1 MNWEAI
7 GAVGEVGGAI
17 AVVVTLAYL
26 ARQIRQST
34 QATRIAAY
42 HQAGEQLWSVGAAI
56 STDAGLAEIFARALD
71 GGIDGLPLP
80 ERVRFEMSMSSL
92 YFGFESLTAL
102 HEQGLIDPELWQNWF
117 DNSLQ
122 FMASPLGREYL
133 ASRRGSISRR
143 LETLVDE
150 HLQQEGAESR

>member
-1 MNWEAI
+1 MA
-7 GAVGEVGGAI
+7 
-17 AVVVTLAYL
+17 
-26 ARQIRQST
+26 
-34 QATRIAAY
+34 
-42 HQAGEQLWSVGAAI
+42 
-56 STDAGLAEIFARALD
+56 
-71 GGIDGLPLP
+71 
-80 ERVRFEMSMSSL
+80 MSSL